1 MYQKLNIFLCGLCI
15 LAMSAC
21 SQYNKIPEGAEVEL
35 ARPAGPAYK
44 GPTIVHADMIERIAT
59 IRYGHE
65 LGDGFL
71 VVTDADGT
79 QAALLKSLPLRPG
92 SLRTADILEG
102 NPRINQRVE
111 PASAEQNEA
120 YQKIY
125 PEAPEEN

>member
-1 MYQKLNIFLCGLCI
+1 MSQKLNILISGLCV
-15 LAMSAC
+15 LALSAC
-21 SQYNKIPEGAEVEL
+21 SQYSKIPAGAEVEL
-35 ARPAGPAYK
+35 AEPTGAVSK
-44 GPTIVHADMIERIAT
+44 GPNIVHADMNERIAT

-71 VVTDADGT
+71 IVTDVDGVQT
-79 QAALLKSLPLRPG
+79 ALLKSLPLRPG
-92 SLRTADILEG
+92 SLRTADIIEG
-102 NPRINQRVE
+102 IPEINERVE